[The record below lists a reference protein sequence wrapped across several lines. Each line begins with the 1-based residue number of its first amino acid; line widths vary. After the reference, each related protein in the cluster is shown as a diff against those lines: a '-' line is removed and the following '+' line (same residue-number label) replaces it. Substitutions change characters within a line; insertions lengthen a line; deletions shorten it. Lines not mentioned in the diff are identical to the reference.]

1 MERGGGLRFYFSLFV
16 SLFCYYSASRELMA
30 NSCLDGN
37 VKYVLGKT
45 FARGRAAAITL
56 SIHHLGR
63 NVVVVLSLF
72 LALSI
77 FKLEGALVLFSSVAA
92 AHHLTRARSSSS
104 DVCGFHVDDN

>member
-1 MERGGGLRFYFSLFV
+1 
-16 SLFCYYSASRELMA
+16 MA

-63 NVVVVLSLF
+63 NVVVLSLF
-72 LALSI
+72 FALSI
-77 FKLEGALVLFSSVAA
+77 FKLEGALLSCSPPSQL
-92 AHHLTRARSSSS
+92 HIT
-104 DVCGFHVDDN
+104 